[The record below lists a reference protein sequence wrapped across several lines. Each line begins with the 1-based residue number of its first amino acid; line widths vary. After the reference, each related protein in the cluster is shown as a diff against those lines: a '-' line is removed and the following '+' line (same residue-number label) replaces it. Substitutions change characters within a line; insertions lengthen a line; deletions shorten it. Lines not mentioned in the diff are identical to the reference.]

1 MIIISFASI
10 KRDIFLIGGEKME
23 TISARIKR
31 LCKARGITIVK
42 FETDCGL
49 SHGYLRTL
57 ERQKSMPSIE
67 RVAKIADYF
76 KVSKEYILG
85 EEEPQTGVGV
95 LIPLLGRV
103 AAGVPISAVENIIGQ
118 EEITAQLAKTGEFF
132 ALRIKGNSMSPF
144 IMDGDVVVVKQQND
158 AENGDIVI
166 ALVDGDDGVCKR
178 FKRTDGGIMLIS
190 LNSDY
195 EPLIFTHAEID
206 STPVEILGKV
216 IEIRRAL

>member
-1 MIIISFASI
+1 MSEIANRIRQLCKSRGVTI
-10 KRDIFLIGGEKME
+10 KRFEEDNG
-23 TISARIKR
+23 
-31 LCKARGITIVK
+31 LCN
-42 FETDCGL
+42 
-49 SHGYLRTL
+49 GYVRTV
-57 ERQKSMPSIE
+57 ERQNSTPSADRIS
-67 RVAKIADYF
+67 RIAAYF
-76 KVSKEYILG
+76 KVSEDFILG
-85 EEEPQTGVGV
+85 REESKSGNVGV

-118 EEITAQLAKTGEFF
+118 EEIAAQLAKTGEFF